1 MPRNIALIIVVALSA
16 FILIY
21 SFTACFMLC
30 TDFAGGFGWKGTYAA
45 GKFFHTTIYPN
56 LASYNISWIIVKW
69 QDTNGNSFVNNPSD
83 GDTYTVIAT
92 SA

>member
-1 MPRNIALIIVVALSA
+1 
-16 FILIY
+16 
-21 SFTACFMLC
+21 MLC

-69 QDTNGNSFVNNPSD
+69 QDTNGDSFVSNPGD